1 MARQFKE
8 DEKLG
13 NLYLK
18 KEKEGKILH
27 LGSSDGKVCGEMEE
41 SQKMKMK

>member
-13 NLYLK
+13 NLYFK
-18 KEKEGKILH
+18 KEKEGKILN
-27 LGSSDGKVCGEMEE
+27 LGSSYGKVCGEMEE
-41 SQKMKMK
+41 SRKMKIK